1 MMLRCF
7 FGSYFVGRCCSN
19 SSVMKGIV
27 LNVAIL
33 GSTVVD
39 SSVVNVTVM

>member
-1 MMLRCF
+1 MMLRF
-7 FGSYFVGRCCSN
+7 FLGSYFVGRCC
-19 SSVMKGIV
+19 MKGIV